1 LKRQKCL
8 KLKVRQGVAK
18 VYTPEEK
25 AGLISEAQRSKSPNM
40 YPASML
46 AQNTG
51 MRSNEIRTMQWK
63 DVDFEKPFLVVAT
76 SKTEAGEGVRFP

>member
-1 LKRQKCL
+1 M
-8 KLKVRQGVAK
+8 RQGVAK